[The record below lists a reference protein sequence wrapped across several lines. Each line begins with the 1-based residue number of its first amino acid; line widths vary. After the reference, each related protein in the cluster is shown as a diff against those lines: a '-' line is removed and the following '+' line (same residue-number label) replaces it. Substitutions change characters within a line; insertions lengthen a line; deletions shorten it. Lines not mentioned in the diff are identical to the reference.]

1 MIGTILGKNN
11 ININRM
17 QVGQEPKKQQ
27 NVILLSTDVP
37 VNDKVLEELQAQEN
51 VFSVKRIEL

>member
-1 MIGTILGKNN
+1 
-11 ININRM
+11 M

-37 VNDKVLEELQAQEN
+37 VSDEVLGELQSQKD